1 MSNVDIDYSGLS
13 IEDIYEILGEIEQ
26 HHNVVVTLWTKT
38 DYIIQVKTLMEC
50 TDVVA
55 EGIAD
60 ATWTPELRNEI
71 SDAMNKL
78 DTIND
83 IVLSSIKTFVAQSV
97 GLQTFVDALK
107 NADMKTTESA

>member
-1 MSNVDIDYSGLS
+1 MSNVDIDYSALS

-26 HHNVVVTLWTKT
+26 YHNVVVTLWTKT

-50 TDVVA
+50 SDEVA

-71 SDAMNKL
+71 SDSINKL

-83 IVLSSIKTFVAQSV
+83 IVLSAVKTFVAQSI
-97 GLQTFVDALK
+97 GLQTFVNAVK
-107 NADMKTTESA
+107 HADMKTTESA